1 MTSVWDR
8 LATQPRAA
16 AALAAAAREPRDSYL
31 LVGPPGAGKADAAA
45 AFAAAI
51 LCAEACGECPVC
63 TRVLKGVHPDVQTF
77 QPEGFTY
84 PVELIREAAASA
96 ARTPLEGHRRVI
108 VIEEADRIAERSQ
121 NALLKALEEP
131 SPSVTWVLL
140 ADALDPILPTI
151 QSRCHTIE
159 LSGIPEEAVAALLVA
174 RFGLGA
180 EEARAIVRRARGH
193 RDRAIALAGDDG
205 ARSLRKLA
213 AEATTTPGR
222 DAAWALEVADRVQE
236 LVRAARDATEKA
248 HAAELAELDELLGPG
263 RAAAGGR
270 KRMGERHKRALRRIE
285 TEVFSQ
291 FLAWLATELR
301 DLAAASL
308 GAPAE
313 ALSDPSR
320 SEALA
325 AAAGARPPGRW
336 LELVDVAQAGR
347 LAIAE
352 NANAL
357 MVVESVL
364 LELLAA

>member
-1 MTSVWDR
+1 
-8 LATQPRAA
+8 
-16 AALAAAAREPRDSYL
+16 
-31 LVGPPGAGKADAAA
+31 
-45 AFAAAI
+45 
-51 LCAEACGECPVC
+51 
-63 TRVLKGVHPDVQTF
+63 
-77 QPEGFTY
+77 
-84 PVELIREAAASA
+84 
-96 ARTPLEGHRRVI
+96 
-108 VIEEADRIAERSQ
+108 
-121 NALLKALEEP
+121 
-131 SPSVTWVLL
+131 
-140 ADALDPILPTI
+140 
-151 QSRCHTIE
+151 
-159 LSGIPEEAVAALLVA
+159 
-174 RFGLGA
+174 
-180 EEARAIVRRARGH
+180 
-193 RDRAIALAGDDG
+193 
-205 ARSLRKLA
+205 
-213 AEATTTPGR
+213 
-222 DAAWALEVADRVQE
+222 
-236 LVRAARDATEKA
+236 
-248 HAAELAELDELLGPG
+248 
-263 RAAAGGR
+263 
-270 KRMGERHKRALRRIE
+270 MGERHKRALRRIE